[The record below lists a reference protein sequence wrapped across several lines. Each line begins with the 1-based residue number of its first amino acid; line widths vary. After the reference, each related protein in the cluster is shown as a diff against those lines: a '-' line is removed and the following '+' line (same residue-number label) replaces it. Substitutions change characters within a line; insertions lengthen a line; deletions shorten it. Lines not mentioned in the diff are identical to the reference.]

1 MEFGFSELGI
11 VGAAMTVS
19 FVVMVGYMHYRMK
32 RKEKFILFRRLFI
45 NKSESG

>member
-1 MEFGFSELGI
+1 LGFPELGI

-32 RKEKFILFRRLFI
+32 RKEKVQAFFEGF
-45 NKSESG
+45 S